1 MRDRIEK
8 RRAELA
14 AEMDKGQRIINDL
27 QARLARAHEEMA
39 RLDGAVQVLGE
50 LLAGVPADMPAETG
64 EPEPAAARGTEMP
77 WRALPFG
84 ALSRWRDC
92 YYVKLNERSA
102 RYEPHLTASHRTATS
117 PAGCKAQVVKTP
129 DPAPWLNGHAAP
141 IVHFEPDVLHVL
153 VATVAPTQ
161 IADLRREGETFEI
174 WERLAA
180 HSKPARV
187 TWKRGVASET
197 LIIPRWLY
205 DLKRVGGPEDW
216 LWPLAEHMWE
226 VGCRAGMS
234 VDGLRLRLEG
244 VAEDKI
250 AEALAPA
257 GPYLEVRREGSRKY
271 DRVPLPTEPGA
282 ALKVGA
288 DPGSGSGLV
297 LEGLAPMHAVIQRG
311 YASARYSALEVKGG
325 GGTVYVDDELIHTDA
340 GDGAAE
346 LREGSIVKLEYATT
360 YTLTL
365 RNAGAA

>member
-64 EPEPAAARGTEMP
+64 EPEPAAARGTEM
-77 WRALPFG
+77 
-84 ALSRWRDC
+84 
-92 YYVKLNERSA
+92 
-102 RYEPHLTASHRTATS
+102 
-117 PAGCKAQVVKTP
+117 
-129 DPAPWLNGHAAP
+129 
-141 IVHFEPDVLHVL
+141 
-153 VATVAPTQ
+153 
-161 IADLRREGETFEI
+161 
-174 WERLAA
+174 
-180 HSKPARV
+180 
-187 TWKRGVASET
+187 
-197 LIIPRWLY
+197 
-205 DLKRVGGPEDW
+205 
-216 LWPLAEHMWE
+216 

-234 VDGLRLRLEG
+234 VDELRLRLEG
-244 VAEDKI
+244 IIEDKI

-282 ALKVGA
+282 ALRIGA
-288 DPGSGSGLV
+288 DPGSGLV
-297 LEGLAPMHAVIQRG
+297 LEGLAPMHATVERNDYVEG
-311 YASARYSALEVKGG
+311 RYRVCEVKGG
-325 GGTVYVDDELIHTDA
+325 GGTVYADDELVHTDA
-340 GDGAAE
+340 GDGAAW

-365 RNAGAA
+365 RGSTNGGL